1 LALVAQAAR
10 ELLINRR
17 IPSLDG
23 VRGVAIL
30 MVLVWH
36 YVACQVTTHSGKMIQ
51 ELSLGWSGVDLFF
64 VLSGFLIA
72 GILIDHRS
80 APNYFQIFYI
90 RRICRI
96 FPVYFL
102 VLGAFVISSHI
113 GYFSA
118 PRFSWLV
125 GAPMPILS
133 YVTFTQNFFMGWSN
147 SYGANWLGMT
157 WSLAIEEQFYL
168 VVPILIYFL
177 PRRLAF
183 YVLAVGVLVAP
194 ILRCAWPGFFAFVG
208 TPWRADSL
216 FSGACLAF
224 IVRSQLCLELLVKHR
239 GFIMAWAA
247 TMFAGTICLLFKAK
261 HFGQFDH
268 LWLAGL
274 YSSVVLISTVYIDN
288 RVSILMANPILGW
301 FGRYSY
307 GIYMFHQP
315 MSGLLH
321 GMIRNS
327 APGIQSVQDA
337 GVTLLAFVST
347 LILAVISYHCM
358 ERPILSF
365 GHRFIYAD
373 ETKRARVHE
382 DSRVTVL

>member
-1 LALVAQAAR
+1 VVQATR

-64 VLSGFLIA
+64 VLSGFLIV
-72 GILIDHRS
+72 GILIDHRA
-80 APNYFQIFYI
+80 APNYFHVFYI
-90 RRICRI
+90 RRVCRI

-102 VLGAFVISSHI
+102 VLGAFIIASHI
-113 GYFSA
+113 AYFST
-118 PRFSWLV
+118 PRFNWLF
-125 GAPMPILS
+125 GGPMPILS

-147 SYGANWLGMT
+147 SYGANGLGMT

-168 VVPILIYFL
+168 VVPILICFL

-183 YVLAVGVLVAP
+183 YVLAIGVLTAP
-194 ILRCAWPGFFAFVG
+194 ILRCAWPSFFAFVG

-216 FSGACLAF
+216 FSGGCLAF

-239 GFIMAWAA
+239 GLVMACAA
-247 TMFAGTICLLFKAK
+247 TMFAGIICMLFKAK

-274 YSSVVLISTVYIDN
+274 YSSVVLISTVYTDN
-288 RVSILMANPILGW
+288 WLSIVMANPILGW

-321 GMIRNS
+321 GIIRGS
-327 APGIQSVQDA
+327 EPGIKSLDDA

-347 LILAVISYHCM
+347 LVLAVISYYCM

-373 ETKRARVHE
+373 QTKREQVRE
-382 DSRVTVL
+382 DSRAAVL